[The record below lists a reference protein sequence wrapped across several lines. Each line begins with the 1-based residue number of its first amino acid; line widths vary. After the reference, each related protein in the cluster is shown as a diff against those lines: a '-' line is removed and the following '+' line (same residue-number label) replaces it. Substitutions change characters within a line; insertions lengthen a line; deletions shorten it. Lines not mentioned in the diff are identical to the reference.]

1 MKNLMLVCILVLFM
15 FPPLKGFEI
24 ESGIALGFRTINN
37 KEVRDIYGNDS
48 IYIPHFELNIY
59 RGFFMGVC
67 YEGDYSA
74 SGQLGI
80 YGETSTLEIRGID
93 VYAGFRLN
101 LEKLYPYIKV
111 GAGFYSYKQTITSEY
126 RDFEISGNKATITL
140 ATGLKYFPFEDI
152 FIFSEVKYI
161 PLKVK
166 PLDVQ
171 VDFGGIHLQ
180 IGIGL
185 RIRIN

>member
-1 MKNLMLVCILVLFM
+1 MKKLVLGCILVPFL
-15 FPPLKGFEI
+15 LVSAKAFEI
-24 ESGIALGFRTINN
+24 ESGIALGFRTINS

-48 IYIPHFELNIY
+48 IYIPHFEINLY
-59 RGFFMGVC
+59 RGLFIGIC

-74 SGQLGI
+74 TGQLGI

-93 VYAGFRLN
+93 LFTGYRLN
-101 LEKLYPYIKV
+101 LGNLYPYIKV

-126 RDFEISGNKATITL
+126 RDFEISGNKATVTL
-140 ATGLKYFPFEDI
+140 ATGLKYFPFQDI
-152 FIFSEVKYI
+152 FVFSEVKYI